1 MNEKLAKSG
10 RMITFNKIDDYNR
23 FIGINAGNSTIHFVG
38 GAEILI

>member
-23 FIGINAGNSTIHFVG
+23 FIGINAGNSTVHFVG
-38 GAEILI
+38 GSEI

>member
-23 FIGINAGNSTIHFVG
+23 FICINAGKSTVHFVG
-38 GAEILI
+38 GVP